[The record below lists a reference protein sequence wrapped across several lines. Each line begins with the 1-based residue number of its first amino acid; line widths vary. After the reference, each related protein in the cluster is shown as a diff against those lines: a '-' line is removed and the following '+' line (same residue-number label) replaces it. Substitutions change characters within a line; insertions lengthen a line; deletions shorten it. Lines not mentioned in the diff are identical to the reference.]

1 MTVDRIMSKNTI
13 CTNPGVSVADAR
25 SIMQREGIGRLPV
38 LDKNNNLVGIV
49 TELDII
55 NASPS
60 SASTL
65 DIYEMGQLLSK
76 LKVEKVMEKNVL
88 TVTESTMVEE
98 AARIMADN
106 HISGLPVMRNG
117 KVVGIVTE
125 RDLFRFFID
134 IFGARSLG
142 TRVTFYLREQP
153 GELAKISKIIADNGG
168 NIITFVTCPGS
179 DVANKLRMVKIA
191 GIKPEKIREI
201 LALPDLDIVD
211 VVQC

>member
-13 CTNPGVSVADAR
+13 CTNPGGSVADAR

-179 DVANKLRMVKIA
+179 DVANKLCMVKIA

>member
-76 LKVEKVMEKNVL
+76 LKVEKVMKKNVL

-179 DVANKLRMVKIA
+179 DVANKLCMVKIA
-191 GIKPEKIREI
+191 GIKPERIREI

>member
-25 SIMQREGIGRLPV
+25 LIMQREGIGRLPV

-179 DVANKLRMVKIA
+179 DVANKLCMVKIA
-191 GIKPEKIREI
+191 GIKPERIREI

>member
-1 MTVDRIMSKNTI
+1 M
-13 CTNPGVSVADAR
+13 
-25 SIMQREGIGRLPV
+25 
-38 LDKNNNLVGIV
+38 
-49 TELDII
+49 
-55 NASPS
+55 
-60 SASTL
+60 
-65 DIYEMGQLLSK
+65 
-76 LKVEKVMEKNVL
+76 KVEKVMEKNVL

-179 DVANKLRMVKIA
+179 DVANKLCMVKIA

>member
-65 DIYEMGQLLSK
+65 DVYEMSQLLSK
-76 LKVEKVMEKNVL
+76 LKVEKVMEKKVL

-106 HISGLPVMRNG
+106 HISGLPVMRKD
-117 KVVGIVTE
+117 KVVGIITE

-179 DVANKLRMVKIA
+179 DVANKLCMVKVA
-191 GIKPEKIREI
+191 GIHPEKIKEI
-201 LALPDLDIVD
+201 LAIPDLDIVD
-211 VVQC
+211 VVEC